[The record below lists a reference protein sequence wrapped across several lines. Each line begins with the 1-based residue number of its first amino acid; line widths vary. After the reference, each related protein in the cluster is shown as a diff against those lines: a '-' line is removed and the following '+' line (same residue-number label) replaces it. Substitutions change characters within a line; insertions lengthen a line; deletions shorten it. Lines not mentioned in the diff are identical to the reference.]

1 MLSDASKWLM
11 NVVGCVSSAST
22 RFEMN
27 AGGGWAAVGKNT
39 GDLVVVLWCSGFS
52 SMAIVF
58 CCSSVMYY
66 RLVM

>member
-39 GDLVVVLWCSGFS
+39 GDLELLFCGVPVSPVWRLCFAVVL
-52 SMAIVF
+52 
-58 CCSSVMYY
+58 
-66 RLVM
+66 